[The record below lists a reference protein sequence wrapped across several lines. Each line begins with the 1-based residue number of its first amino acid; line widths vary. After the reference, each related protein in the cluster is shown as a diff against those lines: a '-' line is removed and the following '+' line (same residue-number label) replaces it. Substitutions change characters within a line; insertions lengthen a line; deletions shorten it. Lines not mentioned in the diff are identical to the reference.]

1 MTKSRPQKRV
11 SSKDEADVG
20 QDRLS
25 ELPDDVIINI
35 LSCLPTI
42 DAVRTVLLR
51 RFGNLWTF
59 VHSLKFYMDE
69 YLAIFQDDSPISD
82 MDDYYDSP
90 ISDMDDDY
98 YDSPLSDMDDYYD
111 SPMSDMDDYYHRTMW
126 DYKNTGNPHIK
137 WFCSFV
143 RNVLMLH
150 KNLSID
156 IFHLCIGSND
166 REEFDVR
173 VFLRSALDI
182 RQAKEIRL
190 STSNYDYNRGLI
202 FPNNFKLTSQFLVT
216 LDFDYFIFK
225 GEFQVELVSLKKLSL
240 NHVCMSDANFQRFVS
255 GCSSLQELVIVNP
268 FWMNNLSFSAPNIN
282 KLSLVIMKNDDD
294 YYNIVHQLSLNV
306 PNLRSL
312 YLEFDVWLL
321 NITDV
326 SSVRDCYVNYSTFHI
341 NRDEVVAINQMLFG
355 KLQGTEVLQLSCDAS
370 KKFLH
375 SIELEALQSRWK
387 RVVME
392 LDHFC
397 ASCLSGMYHLIE
409 SSQQLE
415 ELIIYTTKN
424 FLACIDL
431 DRIKHLRP
439 CVTSQLKT
447 ITLHGYSKSWR
458 KSWTSQLQLIE
469 FLLKTAATLDKL
481 VIVPVK
487 SLKKAEEVEFV
498 NHVSSFEMSSP
509 TVRVIF
515 A

>member
-1 MTKSRPQKRV
+1 MTKSRPQNCV
-11 SSKDEADVG
+11 CSDVG
-20 QDRLS
+20 RDRLS
-25 ELPDDVIINI
+25 EMPDEIIINI
-35 LSCLPTI
+35 LSCMPTI

-111 SPMSDMDDYYHRTMW
+111 SPMSDMDDYYPRTMW

-156 IFHLCIGSND
+156 IFHLCIGSDD
-166 REEFDVR
+166 REEFD
-173 VFLRSALDI
+173 
-182 RQAKEIRL
+182 
-190 STSNYDYNRGLI
+190 
-202 FPNNFKLTSQFLVT
+202 
-216 LDFDYFIFK
+216 
-225 GEFQVELVSLKKLSL
+225 
-240 NHVCMSDANFQRFVS
+240 
-255 GCSSLQELVIVNP
+255 
-268 FWMNNLSFSAPNIN
+268 
-282 KLSLVIMKNDDD
+282 NDDD

-355 KLQGTEVLQLSCDAS
+355 KLQGTEVLQLSRDAS

-431 DRIKHLRP
+431 DRIKLLRP
-439 CVTSQLKT
+439 CATSQLKT
-447 ITLHGYSKSWR
+447 ITLHGYLKSWR

-469 FLLKTAATLDKL
+469 FLVKTAATLDKL

>member
-1 MTKSRPQKRV
+1 MTKSRPQNCV
-11 SSKDEADVG
+11 CSDVG
-20 QDRLS
+20 RDRLS
-25 ELPDDVIINI
+25 EMPDLIIINI
-35 LSCLPTI
+35 LSCMPTI

-90 ISDMDDDY
+90 ISDMDDDD

-126 DYKNTGNPHIK
+126 DYINTGNPHIK

-156 IFHLCIGSND
+156 IFHLCIGSDD
-166 REEFDVR
+166 REEFD
-173 VFLRSALDI
+173 
-182 RQAKEIRL
+182 
-190 STSNYDYNRGLI
+190 
-202 FPNNFKLTSQFLVT
+202 
-216 LDFDYFIFK
+216 
-225 GEFQVELVSLKKLSL
+225 
-240 NHVCMSDANFQRFVS
+240 
-255 GCSSLQELVIVNP
+255 
-268 FWMNNLSFSAPNIN
+268 
-282 KLSLVIMKNDDD
+282 NDDD

-321 NITDV
+321 NIADV

-447 ITLHGYSKSWR
+447 ITLHGYLKSWR
-458 KSWTSQLQLIE
+458 KSWTSQL
-469 FLLKTAATLDKL
+469 
-481 VIVPVK
+481 
-487 SLKKAEEVEFV
+487 EE
-498 NHVSSFEMSSP
+498 S
-509 TVRVIF
+509 RGG
-515 A
+515 